1 MVTLEHPEA
10 TLWVVVP
17 KEEWEKTSQTT
28 EAALELVEK
37 QVAGQTLREA
47 IAEAEK
53 DDLLR
58 AQGVPENLERQLQI
72 MVEALEEA
80 TLTVEATKEKV
91 QMTAEELN
99 QAENSLLYPEPT
111 PVWDSPSA

>member
-1 MVTLEHPEA
+1 MVTLAHPEVE
-10 TLWVVVP
+10 LWVVVP

-37 QVAGQTLREA
+37 QVTGQTLRET

-58 AQGVPENLERQLQI
+58 SQGVPESLERQLQK

-80 TLTVEATKEKV
+80 TLTVEPATEEA
-91 QMTAEELN
+91 QMTKEELN
-99 QAENSLLYPEPT
+99 QAENSLLYPEEP